1 MTTNNGT
8 LFKPGTVI
16 DNKWIVIELIGK
28 GAMGEVYRA
37 HQINL
42 KRDVALKTISEE
54 MLKELEDDPEEMEIA
69 FKRFHRE
76 VQTMAQVRH
85 PNILNIFDY
94 GVRADEEK
102 GEVGKTRA
110 VEYIVMEY
118 IPGDSLRFTMSDD
131 GLDDDPELYATWIE
145 SYFLTILDG
154 VEAMHN
160 HNIFHRDLKP
170 ENIFM
175 DDEVPKIADFGL
187 ARSYRMKA
195 VSNSMESKGTLTYM
209 APEQFSDFRKADQT
223 ADIYALGKLL
233 FEAVD
238 GKLDQ
243 KTLPLKKVSLEK
255 YKNIDV
261 PFLKKMDSII
271 QKATDENKSLR
282 FQSVAE
288 LRTDLIG
295 ALTLKRVS
303 QEDQNTLQS
312 KTVEF
317 VQEHSKWIW
326 IGIIIALLSIGGMAV
341 WHLTSDTENIATQ
354 KVIKKKTNVQDSGIT
369 LPKNLQDLKEILIAR
384 DGSKM
389 ILTGNVE
396 ESIEKGKSPTL
407 ITSLLYIDENKVS
420 NFLFVDFL
428 NAIKNDLIVENAVVK
443 HDDTILYYLGS
454 GTQKEDQIIYQH
466 DRFHLKDQAQGSNP
480 VTRISYHGAMEY
492 AKYYGRTLL
501 TESEWRYSYSYHL
514 NKYLEKGPEAIEI
527 QPEPAFKMMHG
538 TTDRHPETQIV
549 QILDSMGLK
558 IKEWVR
564 IEKIDDSEQIK
575 DFHLFSGVMEATTV
589 KTDSQPALRQQWEG
603 FSDVG
608 FRTKIHIK

>member
-16 DNKWIVIELIGK
+16 DDKWIIIEMIGK
-28 GAMGEVYRA
+28 GSMGEVYRA

-42 KRDVALKTISEE
+42 KRDVAVKTISEE

-243 KTLPLKKVSLEK
+243 RTLPLKKVSLEK

-326 IGIIIALLSIGGMAV
+326 IGIIIALLSIGGMTV

-354 KVIKKKTNVQDSGIT
+354 KAIKKKTGVQNSGIT

-389 ILTGNVE
+389 ILTGKVDE
-396 ESIEKGKSPTL
+396 IIEKGESLALK
-407 ITSLLYIDENKVS
+407 TSLLYIDENKVS